1 MLTPLSLLPQLETWV
16 RDAADA
22 NDDMASMAMP
32 AALAN
37 TDLDTIF
44 TPWVVVRC
52 RIDWLINWRLHFT
65 W

>member
-37 TDLDTIF
+37 ADFDTIF

-52 RIDWLINWRLHFT
+52 QID
-65 W
+65 

>member
-16 RDAADA
+16 RDAADV

-37 TDLDTIF
+37 TDFDTIF
-44 TPWVVVRC
+44 TLWAVVLC
-52 RIDWLINWRLHFT
+52 QID
-65 W
+65 